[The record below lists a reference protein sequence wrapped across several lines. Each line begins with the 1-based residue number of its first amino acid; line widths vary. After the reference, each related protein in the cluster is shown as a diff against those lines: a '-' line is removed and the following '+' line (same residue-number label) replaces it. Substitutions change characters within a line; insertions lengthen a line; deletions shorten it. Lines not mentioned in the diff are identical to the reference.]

1 MGFTPLVQAGWAD
14 SRSVECIPL
23 LPAGAEPLVI
33 FARRPAAERAADARG
48 AGVLFF
54 LKPALWNDDWIVR
67 DRTHARYY
75 DLDPDPSGWAN
86 QTNGA
91 ASAKRVL
98 NLRDGIGC
106 ANQIIDDSLWGI
118 GTHLHAVTD
127 VACWFAGVS
136 ECARDFTST
145 S

>member
-1 MGFTPLVQAGWAD
+1 VSNVFHCFPQVQNHLSSLRGDQPQSGQRMRGVPGFFSSSSP
-14 SRSVECIPL
+14 RSGTMTGLSATGLMLAIMTST
-23 LPAGAEPLVI
+23 VI
-33 FARRPAAERAADARG
+33 
-48 AGVLFF
+48 
-54 LKPALWNDDWIVR
+54 
-67 DRTHARYY
+67 
-75 DLDPDPSGWAN
+75 SWAN